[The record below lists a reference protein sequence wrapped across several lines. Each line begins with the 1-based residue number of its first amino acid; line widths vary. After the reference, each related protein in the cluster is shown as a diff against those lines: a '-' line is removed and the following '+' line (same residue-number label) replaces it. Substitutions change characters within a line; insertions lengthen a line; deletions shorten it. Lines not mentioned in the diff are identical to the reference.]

1 MTIKLS
7 IILVFVLSMLGLKV
21 QNDLTGKNFKALVGE
36 TCKDMTDGGCMIYTY
51 RILNFKTD
59 SVVVSY
65 QVMAYCSPKER
76 ENNYSNIYDNFIKT
90 YSWSVNSDTL
100 TINGL
105 DDYGKLTIQNSKL
118 VGEDKLTKRYIEFNE
133 EHK

>member
-1 MTIKLS
+1 MTIKLL
-7 IILVFVLSMLGLKV
+7 IILAFVQSMLGINI
-21 QNDLTGKNFKALVGE
+21 QNDPTGKNFKALVNE
-36 TCKDMTDGGCMIYTY
+36 SCRELTEGGCMVYTY

-76 ENNYSNIYDNFIKT
+76 ENNYNHMYDNLIKT
-90 YSWSVNSDTL
+90 YKWSANSDTI

>member
-1 MTIKLS
+1 MTTKLL
-7 IILVFVLSMLGLKV
+7 IILAFVQSMLGINI
-21 QNDLTGKNFKALVGE
+21 QNDPTGKNFKALVNE
-36 TCKDMTDGGCMIYTY
+36 SCRELTDGGCMVYTY

-76 ENNYSNIYDNFIKT
+76 ENNFSNIYDNFTKT
-90 YSWSVNSDTL
+90 YSWSVSKDTL

-105 DDYGKLTIQNSKL
+105 DDYGKLFFQNSKL
-118 VGEDKLTKRYIEFNE
+118 IGGDKSTKRKIEFSE
-133 EHK
+133 E